1 MKDFYFE
8 LLDLIKKEAASVR
21 AEWKPGIRKILSDM
35 VVLGES
41 LKKRNWSGEDDVA
54 FMGLTYNAY
63 QFSIILRRRL
73 PDNLHSRIVL
83 GRQNEWTRG
92 YVWMWRNSP

>member
-8 LLDLIKKEAASVR
+8 LFDLISKES
-21 AEWKPGIRKILSDM
+21 EWKPEIRNILSDM

-41 LKKRNWSGEDDVA
+41 LAKRNWSGEDDIA
-54 FMGLTYNAY
+54 GNFYPFMGLTYNAY
-63 QFSIILRRRL
+63 QFSLILRRRL

-83 GRQNEWTRG
+83 GEQNEWTRA
-92 YVWMWRNSP
+92 YIENF